1 MASERRRETL
11 VGSVAVS
18 ILAFLL
24 MASHGSDRLDA
35 VGKDTYQVKATFNRV
50 DGINLGDEVQLAG
63 VPIGTVV
70 DTALEDNFRATLTFR
85 IDGDVPLPRDTSAA
99 IHTSGL
105 FGDKF
110 IVLEPGGELENLQ
123 PGDRIT
129 FTQDAQIIGE
139 LLDLIISEGRAV
151 RGLPPQGDE

>member
-1 MASERRRETL
+1 MRHEKQRETL
-11 VGSVAVS
+11 VGFVAVG

-24 MASHGSDRLDA
+24 IASHGSDRLEA
-35 VGKDTYQVKATFNRV
+35 VGEDTYRVKATFNRV
-50 DGINLGDEVQLAG
+50 DGINIGDEVQLAG
-63 VPIGTVV
+63 VPVGTVV

-85 IDGDVPLPRDTSAA
+85 IDSKVVLPRDTSAA

-151 RGLPPQGDE
+151 RGLPPQGNE